1 MVFSKLL
8 FKKEKR
14 KEEEEEAPPPDVRG
28 FTVAEIWELKL
39 RLHEATRD
47 LDQQAICRS
56 PSRKPH
62 PCAISANLEPVAS
75 YRPGRETSASLEH
88 PESQSGSKVGHTPS
102 STLTDVNP
110 NHQAWTQRFH
120 LADRRSEG
128 ALSFDDFRRTV
139 RSANVK
145 ASVIS
150 DVDLKVVE
158 NENDQR

>member
-28 FTVAEIWELKL
+28 FT
-39 RLHEATRD
+39 
-47 LDQQAICRS
+47 
-56 PSRKPH
+56 
-62 PCAISANLEPVAS
+62 
-75 YRPGRETSASLEH
+75 
-88 PESQSGSKVGHTPS
+88 
-102 STLTDVNP
+102 
-110 NHQAWTQRFH
+110 AWTQRFH

-150 DVDLKVVE
+150 DVDLKSVVMIDDPFVDGSGKIDLEKFLME
-158 NENDQR
+158 NARSLGMSYRRSVVTIVDADGSGKIDLEEFLTFLRPDFIPDMKARERGLS